1 MGIIYIFIYKKK
13 EVGDLNAIKNMI
25 VNTRKPMNRF
35 GGIL

>member
-13 EVGDLNAIKNMI
+13 VGDLNAIKNMI
-25 VNTRKPMNRF
+25 VNTRKPLNRF